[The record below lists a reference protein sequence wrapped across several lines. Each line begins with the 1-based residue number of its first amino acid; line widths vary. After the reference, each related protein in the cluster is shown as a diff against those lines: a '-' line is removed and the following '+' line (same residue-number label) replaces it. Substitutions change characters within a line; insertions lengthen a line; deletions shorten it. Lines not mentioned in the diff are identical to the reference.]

1 MESRFSETRCDISI
15 NEVSRA
21 LLSSLSPLEAVI
33 FDCDGVLVDTE
44 PIHYQA
50 FQHILAPLGLGY
62 GYDAY
67 VERYIGYDD
76 REAFL
81 EVFREAGRS
90 IDANELSKLIQAKSE
105 ALEQIVAK
113 GISTFPGLVSLVREL
128 LAYQA
133 PLAVASGSLRHEI
146 CLYLRFLGFEDAFP
160 VIVAADDV
168 RQSKPDP
175 ETYILALERL
185 KQTPGFVD
193 LNPQRCAAIE
203 DTPAGIESARGAGL
217 FVVGVTHSVPASELS
232 KADIVVDSLTQ
243 LNVSKLMELIA
254 SSRI

>member
-1 MESRFSETRCDISI
+1 LT
-15 NEVSRA
+15 
-21 LLSSLSPLEAVI
+21 SSVSPLEAVI

-44 PIHYQA
+44 PIHYKA
-50 FQHILAPLGLGY
+50 FQRLLAPLGLDY
-62 GYDAY
+62 SYDVY

-81 EVFREAGRS
+81 EAFREAGRS
-90 IDANELSKLIQAKSE
+90 IDADELSKLIQAKSE

-128 LAYQA
+128 LSHRA

-146 CLYLRFLGFEDAFP
+146 RLYLRYLGFEDAFP

-185 KQTPGFVD
+185 KQTPGLVD
-193 LNPQRCAAIE
+193 LNPQCCAAIE
-203 DTPAGIESARGAGL
+203 DTPAGVESARGAGL

-243 LNVSKLMELIA
+243 LSVSRLMDLIA
-254 SSRI
+254 SSRV